1 MYYYCG
7 GRQSEPPDRSC
18 PLTRYNACCVQRIVG
33 ATYPCFALYLTD
45 VVFGVNRYERKST
58 ANELAT
64 AVRRSSF
71 GQTFG
76 KLVFGAAPLGKSA
89 CTLEESKKL
98 HGRRDPRTRQLEDHL
113 LERLFMA
120 QIATANDDRRSEMAA
135 MLRDVRA
142 NISGLMGPKYE
153 RRAQSA
159 NPLAESYY
167 LLFIAESIMS
177 AVSANPEMSPEAA
190 AVADSTSDKTGPA
203 VNSQAVDVGAKQKE
217 EVKTQIKAAVGSVA
231 TVGARNAGCVRA

>member
-1 MYYYCG
+1 MHAVCSASSV
-7 GRQSEPPDRSC
+7 RR
-18 PLTRYNACCVQRIVG
+18 TRALLCV
-33 ATYPCFALYLTD
+33 AD

-58 ANELAT
+58 ANELVT